1 MMRPR
6 FEDPINSVQDLVAR
20 NITLIDGP
28 LTFAKFKSNLLA
40 QNTSDFTTIANNMI
54 VVANLSDVADMGRY
68 NELYYETIRT
78 KILEEGTH
86 AIVQSYLTRND
97 LIYGGKMEK
106 WWKST
111 EPFWVNG
118 NGSSIG
124 FSGYQTRKKWIFN
137 EVLKFKV
144 KTFIDDEISGIWT
157 FASNISAG

>member
-1 MMRPR
+1 MRPR

-20 NITLIDGP
+20 NITLIERP
-28 LTFAKFKSNLLA
+28 LHIERFKSMLLA
-40 QNTSDFTTIANNMI
+40 QNKSYYTTLANNMI
-54 VVANLSDVADMGRY
+54 VVANLSDVADKGRY

-111 EPFWVNG
+111 EPFWVN
-118 NGSSIG
+118 
-124 FSGYQTRKKWIFN
+124 Y
-137 EVLKFKV
+137 L
-144 KTFIDDEISGIWT
+144 
-157 FASNISAG
+157 

>member
-40 QNTSDFTTIANNMI
+40 QNTSDFTTLANNMI
-54 VVANLSDVADMGRY
+54 VVANLSDVADIGRY
-68 NELYYETIRT
+68 NELYYETVRT

-86 AIVQSYLTRND
+86 AIVKSHLSRRD
-97 LIYGGKMEK
+97 LIDGGKMEK

-111 EPFWVNG
+111 ERFGVNR
-118 NGSSIG
+118 SSHPSY
-124 FSGYQTRKKWIFN
+124 FGYQTQKKWIFN

-144 KTFIDDEISGIWT
+144 KIFID
-157 FASNISAG
+157 

>member
-40 QNTSDFTTIANNMI
+40 QNTSDFTTLANNMI
-54 VVANLSDVADMGRY
+54 VVANLSHITDTTRY
-68 NELYYETIRT
+68 NELYYETVRT

-86 AIVQSYLTRND
+86 AIVKSHLSRRD
-97 LIYGGKMEK
+97 LIDGGKMEK

-111 EPFWVNG
+111 ERFWVN
-118 NGSSIG
+118 
-124 FSGYQTRKKWIFN
+124 Y
-137 EVLKFKV
+137 L
-144 KTFIDDEISGIWT
+144 
-157 FASNISAG
+157 